1 MTILQLQPRSSV
13 VRAAGLVDVP
23 AVVRLL
29 APAATAPRLP
39 LQVPGGPAVDWDQA
53 QRAMRLMLAHY
64 ALEEGEVWVAERADG
79 ELLAAAVWLPPGTGA
94 EPPHARFGS
103 LLARE
108 LATSVPKE
116 PKEPVLPAA
125 LKAAGLDGPHWTVVA
140 ACAPDDTEA
149 WDRSV
154 VAELL
159 APGLRAV
166 DDEGVGA
173 VAATISPR
181 HMDQLRPLGF
191 RRPRAA
197 RLAPGVGV
205 WLAPR
210 HPMSHMAA

>member
-1 MTILQLQPRSSV
+1 MTILQLKPRSTV

-29 APAATAPRLP
+29 APSATSPRPALP
-39 LQVPGGPAVDWDQA
+39 VPEGPAVDWDQA

-79 ELLAAAVWLPPGTGA
+79 QLLAAAVWLPPGTGT
-94 EPPHARFGS
+94 EPHHTRFGS

-108 LATSVPKE
+108 LDISVPKE

-125 LKAAGLDGPHWTVVA
+125 LRAAGLDGPHWTVVA
-140 ACAPDDTEA
+140 VCAPDDTEA

-166 DDEGVGA
+166 DAKGA
-173 VAATISPR
+173 SSVAATISPR

-191 RRPRAA
+191 RHPRAA

-210 HPMSHMAA
+210 DPLSHLAA